1 MQELIM
7 YYGEIIINN
16 QIMVYVFEQETLIFF
31 STQNH
36 FYSRFKNI
44 PKGNN
49 PFFENEMEQYINGIQ
64 KEFKTK
70 FLINQSTFQ
79 NKVFEA
85 LLDVKYGKII
95 TYSDLA
101 LRVGGLNYTR
111 AVAKALSKNEILLLV
126 PCHRVVLKDGTI
138 GGYLGGRDLKEFL
151 LKIEGVKL

>member
-1 MQELIM
+1 M
-7 YYGEIIINN
+7 YYGEIRINN
-16 QIMVYVFEQETLIFF
+16 QIMVYVFKKDTLIFF

-49 PFFENEMEQYINGIQ
+49 PFFENEIQLYLKGIL

-70 FLINQSTFQ
+70 FLIDQSTFQ

-101 LRVGGLNYTR
+101 LQVGGLKYTR

-138 GGYLGGRDLKEFL
+138 GGYLGGKDLKKFL
-151 LKIEGVKL
+151 LKIEGVTL